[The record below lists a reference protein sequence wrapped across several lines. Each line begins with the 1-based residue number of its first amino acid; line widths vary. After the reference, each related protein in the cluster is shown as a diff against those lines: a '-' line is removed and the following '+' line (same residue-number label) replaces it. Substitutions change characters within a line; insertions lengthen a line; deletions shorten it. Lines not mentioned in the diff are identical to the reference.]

1 MKSLKKKAEE
11 LGLPVLPD
19 KCTMGDKYKVACEK
33 VRTPEQAKVWLEIL
47 IKHNMSHSDP
57 PHSRE
62 TAEDIERQNI
72 GYFAGYYDHDIQ
84 KRVYSLFNTEHP
96 IFGKTSP
103 TPEQALKAGME
114 LGMRMKPLNMSGD
127 NPVDIREITDQV
139 KEKIGVRDTAHEK
152 MRKQL
157 KKNKRHGTV
166 R

>member
-47 IKHNMSHSDP
+47 IKHNMSHSTP
-57 PHSRE
+57 PHTRE
-62 TAEDIERQNI
+62 EAEEIERQNI

-84 KRVYSLFNTEHP
+84 DVVYKTFNTEHP
-96 IFGKTSP
+96 IFGKTKP
-103 TPEQALKAGME
+103 TGEQALRAGME
-114 LGMRMKPLNMSGD
+114 LGMLMKPLNIVGD
-127 NPVDIREITDQV
+127 TPVDIREITEQV
-139 KEKIGVRDTAHEK
+139 KEKIGVRDTAHDK

-157 KKNKRHGTV
+157 KKNKRHGNV
-166 R
+166 

>member
-47 IKHNMSHSDP
+47 IKHNMSHSTP
-57 PHSRE
+57 PHTRKE
-62 TAEDIERQNI
+62 AEEIERQNI

-84 KRVYSLFNTEHP
+84 DVVCKTFNTEHP
-96 IFGKTSP
+96 IFGKTKP
-103 TPEQALKAGME
+103 TGEQALRAGME
-114 LGMRMKPLNMSGD
+114 LGMLMKPLNIVGD
-127 NPVDIREITDQV
+127 APVDIREITEQV
-139 KEKIGVRDTAHEK
+139 KEKIGVRDTAHDK

-157 KKNKRHGTV
+157 KKNKRHGNV
-166 R
+166 